1 MSLHKG
7 ESWLAFGIGGY
18 LRTVVDWYL
27 VRHRDEA
34 AVSGWSPVSDPAR
47 PDVPLWIEFTAVFGE
62 ETVEIGTP
70 LQRPNDS
77 LVLWNFMLN
86 SARIG
91 DAVNT
96 QFFWCSEGPPREFW
110 TSVPICCRVVVDKL
124 PVGSELFFDIVAVR
138 EQYRWSS
145 VASKFA
151 EECIA
156 RLDAGASAP
165 DVQYPIVRGRAKA
178 WAYGGTNVT
187 MSKYVEPKQAVL
199 PVGRKKGRAPV
210 LRGKK
215 RQKESSSS
223 SQVLSSVTLGKS
235 PRRVAVAVADNQDE
249 LWRRAFNPD
258 TLVLLAEYANSST
271 FDDVRDKKRTALQNY
286 VWWGQCLAER
296 RTRQMDVSKVLEDR
310 MDRYRRNMANTNLR
324 RRDVRATAKKTVVD
338 LTSDSSD
345 VEEGDRACSSATSNG
360 PFEESQ

>member
-7 ESWLAFGIGGY
+7 ESWLAFGMGGY

-34 AVSGWSPVSDPAR
+34 AVSGWLPVSDPTR

-77 LVLWNFMLN
+77 LVLWNFMLS

-124 PVGSELFFDIVAVR
+124 PVGSELFFDLVAVR

-210 LRGKK
+210 SHGKK

-235 PRRVAVAVADNQDE
+235 PRRVAVAVVDNQDE

-271 FDDVRDKKRTALQNY
+271 FD
-286 VWWGQCLAER
+286 AER

-324 RRDVRATAKKTVVD
+324 RRDARATAKETVVD
-338 LTSDSSD
+338 LISESSD